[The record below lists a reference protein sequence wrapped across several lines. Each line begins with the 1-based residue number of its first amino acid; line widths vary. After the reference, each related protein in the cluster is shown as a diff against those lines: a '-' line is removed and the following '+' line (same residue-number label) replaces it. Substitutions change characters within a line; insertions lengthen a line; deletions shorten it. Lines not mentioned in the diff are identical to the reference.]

1 MMSLGESYVAP
12 ITISHINSFK
22 QRCVTSITE
31 LEEGDFFC
39 LFYFYVCFGRGGGGL
54 YKMNGHSQYIP

>member
-39 LFYFYVCFGRGGGGL
+39 LFYFYVCFGRGGGGGCI
-54 YKMNGHSQYIP
+54 K

>member
-31 LEEGDFFC
+31 LEEGDFFV
-39 LFYFYVCFGRGGGGL
+39 FFIFMYVLGGGGGCI
-54 YKMNGHSQYIP
+54 K

>member
-31 LEEGDFFC
+31 LEEGDFLSF
-39 LFYFYVCFGRGGGGL
+39 LFLCMFWEGGGG
-54 YKMNGHSQYIP
+54 GGVV